1 MGEAEITGPFSRGAV
16 HLETRADLA
25 AKLAARDS
33 LVVKA
38 GFDPT
43 APDLHLG
50 HTVLINK
57 MKEFQDA
64 GHRVVFIVGDF
75 TALIGDP
82 TGRNVARKPLGQD
95 AIRANAE
102 TYKEQVFRI
111 LDPDRTE
118 IRFNSEWLSD
128 LGTEG
133 IVRLAA
139 KYTVSRMLER
149 DDFKKRFK
157 AETSIAIH
165 EFLYPLLQAYDS
177 VAIEAD
183 VELGGSDQLFNL
195 LVGRAIQRD
204 YGQEPQVVLTMP
216 LLEGTDGKLVNG
228 KLTGAKMSKSLG
240 NYVGITQE
248 PRTQFLK
255 VMGISDDLMWRY
267 YELLSEETPQDV
279 KTLRTRCESG
289 QDNPRDAKEG
299 LAVEIVRRFH
309 GDAAAQKAREEGN
322 LWLRKRTVDESSI
335 PEMRLAAPP
344 EGAPLIQSIR
354 DLGVAVSASEVRRK
368 IKEGAVWVGDERLS
382 MDSVPALV
390 PGQTYK
396 VRFGRK
402 KVVKIVVVQEPV
414 GH

>member
-1 MGEAEITGPFSRGAV
+1 MGEAENTVPFGQGAV
-16 HLETRADLA
+16 HLETPADLA
-25 AKLAARDS
+25 RKLSAKGS

-57 MKEFQDA
+57 MKQFQEA

-75 TALIGDP
+75 TAMIGDP
-82 TGRNVARKPLGQD
+82 TGRNVARQPLDPD

-111 LDPDRTE
+111 LDPERTE
-118 IRFNSEWLSD
+118 IRFNSEWLSE

-133 IVRLAA
+133 LVRLAA
-139 KYTVSRMLER
+139 RYTVSRMLER
-149 DDFKKRFK
+149 DDFKKRFQ
-157 AETSIAIH
+157 AEASISVH

-195 LVGRAIQRD
+195 LVGRSIQRD

-216 LLEGTDGKLVNG
+216 LLEGTEGKMVGG

-240 NYVGITQE
+240 NYVGISE
-248 PRTQFLK
+248 DPKTQFLK
-255 VMGISDDLMWRY
+255 VMAISDDLMWRY
-267 YELLSEETPQDV
+267 YELLSRKPLEDV
-279 KTLRTRCESG
+279 TDLSERCRSG
-289 QDNPRDAKEG
+289 QENPRNAKEA
-299 LAVEIVRRFH
+299 LAVEIVERFH
-309 GDAAAQKAREEGN
+309 GETAANRAREEGN

-335 PEMRLAAPP
+335 PELVLAAPP
-344 EGAPLIQSIR
+344 EGAPFIQSIR
-354 DLGVAVSASEVRRK
+354 DLEVAASASEVRRK
-368 IKEGAVWVGDERLS
+368 IKEGAVWMDDSRMA
-382 MDSVPALV
+382 MDSVPVLL

-402 KVVKIVVVQEPV
+402 KIVKIVVEAQD
-414 GH
+414 